1 LPKFLVFQQPAGDRT
16 GIRCIGDR
24 SDDVLT
30 GPITWSAHGRRST
43 NVNDRAFGLVGVDWS

>member
-30 GPITWSAHGRRST
+30 GPITWSAHGRRSA